1 MLFVTLFLGVPCCGK
16 FLVEFVNPACGVY
29 ELHFTREKRMGLA
42 GNFQFDERILIAIFP
57 DNRIVGGCAG
67 AR

>member
-1 MLFVTLFLGVPCCGK
+1 MLFAAFFLGVPRGGK
-16 FLVEFVNPACGVY
+16 FLVEFVDPSGRVY

-57 DNRIVGGCAG
+57 DNRIIGGG
-67 AR
+67 A